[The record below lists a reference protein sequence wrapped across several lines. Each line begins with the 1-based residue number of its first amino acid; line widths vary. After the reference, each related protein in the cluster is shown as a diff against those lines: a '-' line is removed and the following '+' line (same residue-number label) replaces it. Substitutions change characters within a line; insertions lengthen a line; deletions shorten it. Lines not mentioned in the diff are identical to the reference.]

1 MNLSFQS
8 WMLDRPF
15 PVRRQFADERA
26 RAHEM
31 RVFQKALCGLLLLS
45 WPAAA
50 SFAQASSPS
59 QSPSPSSQ
67 NASAP
72 SSSPSQ
78 AQPASSGQPPQK
90 EDSPAEAARKAKANK
105 PAAAKG
111 KVYTEEDLAGMNAH
125 GISVVG
131 EAPRKGAPSKEPSGA
146 AGEDKEEYWR
156 GRAQE
161 ILSEI
166 DDVDEAIAQKK
177 EEIKKFGSGGFD
189 VTTGMKDNIAY
200 IRDRNDQLQR
210 LEKRKA
216 DLEKKLDDLQE
227 EGRKAGAPPAWFR

>member
-1 MNLSFQS
+1 
-8 WMLDRPF
+8 ML
-15 PVRRQFADERA
+15 A
-26 RAHEM
+26 
-31 RVFQKALCGLLLLS
+31 FQKALCGLLLLS

-59 QSPSPSSQ
+59 PSSSPSSQ

-72 SSSPSQ
+72 PPSPSQ

-105 PAAAKG
+105 PPAAKG
-111 KVYTEEDLAGMNAH
+111 KVYTEEDLAGMNGR

-131 EAPRKGAPSKEPSGA
+131 EAPNKGAPSKEPKGA
-146 AGEDKEEYWR
+146 AGENKEEYWR

-166 DDVDEAIAQKK
+166 GAVDEAIAQKK

-189 VTTGMKDNIAY
+189 VTTAMKDNIAY

-210 LEKRKA
+210 LEERKA